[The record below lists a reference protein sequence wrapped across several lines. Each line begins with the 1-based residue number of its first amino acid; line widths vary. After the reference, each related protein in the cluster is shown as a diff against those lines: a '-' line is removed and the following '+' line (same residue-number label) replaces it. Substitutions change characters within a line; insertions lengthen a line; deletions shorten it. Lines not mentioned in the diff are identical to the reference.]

1 MLLFIYI
8 YIYIYMNSF
17 KIECKD
23 KYVSTKDIIYKL
35 KKDKDH
41 TYYLNNIEDYHNAM
55 AKAIFDINYNT
66 YGYNDEICRAIL
78 LYSGSMF
85 LYLNNFLRNN
95 FKYNEKELNNTKI
108 YNNIIN
114 IYKKFTEDNS
124 VKYYNKK
131 LCDNKYYYLGKNNKV
146 DLVDL
151 LKYDNINNIDEE
163 YILLKYDNINNID
176 EEYMR
181 SYIDRILSNIYSTIS
196 SGLKSVFTC
205 PITLY
210 RGMSL
215 DIFIKNIK
223 RYKNYIP
230 NKKSN
235 KNDKFILKEN
245 DIYITNHLLS
255 VSYNYDIAK
264 SFSFDL
270 LLKIHLPSNTKMII
284 TSKCTK
290 YTHEHELILDY
301 ATSFII
307 TSIKN
312 SYRIINFY
320 ENDKSNVEFMKN
332 IITMKEYKKLF
343 KNTYNKIKNEEKNG
357 GGFFF
362 SDEEDEDEKEKEK
375 EKEKIELEEQG
386 IFNIHS
392 KYLSENPELKN
403 SYDLINKSLEL
414 IYVKYAI
421 INVHEISMVL
431 IDDEKLIK

>member
-1 MLLFIYI
+1 MDN
-8 YIYIYMNSF
+8 NSF

-23 KYVSTKDIIYKL
+23 TYVSTKDIIYKL
-35 KKDKDH
+35 KKNKDH

-124 VKYYNKK
+124 IKYYNKK
-131 LCDNKYYYLGKNNKV
+131 LCDNKYYYFGKNNKV
-146 DLVDL
+146 DLVD
-151 LKYDNINNIDEE
+151 
-163 YILLKYDNINNID
+163 LLKYDNINNID

-196 SGLKSVFTC
+196 LGLKPIFTC

-210 RGMSL
+210 RGMSR

-223 RYKNYIP
+223 RHKNYIS
-230 NKKSN
+230 NKKSDKNN
-235 KNDKFILKEN
+235 KFVLKEN
-245 DIYITNHLLS
+245 DIYITNQLFS
-255 VSYNYDIAK
+255 VSYNYNIAK
-264 SFSFDL
+264 NFSFDL

-284 TSKCTK
+284 TSKCTHF
-290 YTHEHELILDY
+290 TNEHELILDY

-312 SYRIINFY
+312 IYRIIEFY
-320 ENDKSNVEFMKN
+320 ETDKSNVQFMKN

-362 SDEEDEDEKEKEK
+362 RDEEDKKDT
-375 EKEKIELEEQG
+375 KIEENINELEEQG
-386 IFNIHS
+386 IFNINS
-392 KYLSENPELKN
+392 KYLLENPELKN
-403 SYDLINKSLEL
+403 SYDLINKSLDL
-414 IYVKYAI
+414 SYDKYVI
-421 INVHEISMVL
+421 INALEVSMVL
-431 IDDEKLIK
+431 IDNEKLIK